1 VHFLYRGGIK
11 YRIMKTVSLLSLQFQ
26 VSRNTSANIKTSTV
40 LSFEAMVRVMM
51 NVHGLANKLL
61 IVVDYFLLLIVCYI

>member
-1 VHFLYRGGIK
+1 MHFLYRGGIK

-51 NVHGLANKLL
+51 NVHGLENKLL